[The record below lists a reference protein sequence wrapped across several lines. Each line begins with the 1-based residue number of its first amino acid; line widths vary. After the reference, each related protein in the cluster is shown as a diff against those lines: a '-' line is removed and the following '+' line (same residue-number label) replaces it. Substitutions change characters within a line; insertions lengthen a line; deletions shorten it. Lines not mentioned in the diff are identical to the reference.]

1 MAYSTK
7 ADIQK
12 VLSDATL
19 AQLTDHQ
26 NGTTI
31 DDTKITQAIDDA
43 DELID
48 AYLRGRY
55 TLPFSSTPTVVKQ
68 ISVDIAIFNLYSK
81 RPEREMPETIRT
93 RYRDALRLLADI
105 QSGKATLADASGVV
119 AEPGEYTTNKT
130 DDDRVFTKELLD
142 QMP

>member
-1 MAYSTK
+1 MAYSAK

-12 VLSDATL
+12 VLSDTTL
-19 AQLTDHQ
+19 AQLTDHV

-31 DDTKITQAIDDA
+31 DDAKITQAIGDA

-55 TLPFSSTPTVVKQ
+55 TLPFSSMPTVVKQ

-81 RPEREMPETIRT
+81 RPEREMPETIRA
-93 RYRDALRLLADI
+93 RYRDALRLLSDI

-119 AEPGEYTTNKT
+119 AEPGEYATNKT